1 VIQRQYGVMSRQW
14 SVLGVPS
21 SAGAHTPGLEQ
32 GPAALRAAGL
42 INGLR
47 AGGLDVDDHG
57 DVPGFRWR
65 PDPARPNGQ
74 NATAV
79 AAVAE
84 DVAVAVAGVL
94 AIGRTPLVVGGDC
107 SITVGVMAGFAR
119 AARDPALLYMDGGPD
134 LFTPDSR
141 ANGNLDAMGVA
152 HLLRLPGHLPEV
164 AAVGPPL
171 TPDRVVSYGDAL
183 PADGPDHER
192 DLLEELSIT
201 RITAL
206 DVHNDAH
213 AAAAKAL
220 AAAESAGESFVLHFD
235 VDVLRFADMPIADV
249 PDSGGDPIGLSLH
262 EAMTS
267 VSVFARSPRM
277 AALVLTEVNPDHAP
291 DADVLSDFSTAL
303 ATALAV
309 KSEV

>member
-1 VIQRQYGVMSRQW
+1 MSRQW

-21 SAGAHTPGLEQ
+21 SAGAHTPGVEQ

-42 INGLR
+42 LSDLR
-47 AGGLDVDDHG
+47 AAGLDVDDHG

-65 PDPARPNGQ
+65 PDPQHQNGQ
-74 NATAV
+74 NAPAV
-79 AAVAE
+79 AAVAD
-84 DVAVAVAGVL
+84 DVAAAVAVVL
-94 AIGRTPLVVGGDC
+94 AQGRTPLVVGGDC

-134 LFTPDSR
+134 LFTPATR
-141 ANGNLDAMGVA
+141 ANGNLDAMGLA

-164 AAVGPPL
+164 AAAGPPI

-183 PADGPDHER
+183 PEEGPDVEL
-192 DLLEELSIT
+192 DLLRELAIT
-201 RITAL
+201 RVTAR
-206 DVHNDAH
+206 DVHRDAH
-213 AAAAKAL
+213 AAAASAL
-220 AAAESAGESFVLHFD
+220 AAASGESFVLHFD

-267 VSVFARSPRM
+267 VSIFARSPRL
-277 AALVLTEVNPDHAP
+277 AAVVVTEINPDHAP
-291 DADVLSDFSTAL
+291 GPETLSDFT
-303 ATALAV
+303 TALAV
-309 KSEV
+309 ALAAR

>member
-1 VIQRQYGVMSRQW
+1 MSRLW

-32 GPAALRAAGL
+32 GPAAVRAAGLLNDLRAAGL
-42 INGLR
+42 Q
-47 AGGLDVDDHG
+47 VDDRG

-65 PDPARPNGQ
+65 PDPQRQNGQ

-79 AAVAE
+79 ATVAD
-84 DVAVAVAGVL
+84 DVAAAVAVVL
-94 AIGRTPLVVGGDC
+94 GEGRTPLVVGGDC
-107 SITVGVMAGFAR
+107 SITVGVMAGFAQT
-119 AARDPALLYMDGGPD
+119 ARDPALLYMDGGPD
-134 LFTPDSR
+134 LFTPATR
-141 ANGNLDAMGVA
+141 ANGNLDAMGLA

-183 PADGPDHER
+183 SAEGPDVER

-201 RITAL
+201 RVSAL
-206 DVHNDAH
+206 DVHRDAH

-235 VDVLRFADMPIADV
+235 VDVLRFTAMPIADV
-249 PDSGGDPIGLSLH
+249 PDSGGEPTGLSLH

-267 VSVFARSPRM
+267 VSIFARSPRL
-277 AALVLTEVNPDHAP
+277 AAVVVTEINPDHAP
-291 DADVLSDFSTAL
+291 DPEVLSDFTTAL
-303 ATALAV
+303 AAALAV
-309 KSEV
+309 

>member
-1 VIQRQYGVMSRQW
+1 MSRRW
-14 SVLGVPS
+14 SVLGAPS

-42 INGLR
+42 VTDLR
-47 AGGLDVDDHG
+47 AGGLDVDDRG

-65 PDPARPNGQ
+65 PDPSRPNGQ
-74 NATAV
+74 NAPAV
-79 AAVAE
+79 AAVAD
-84 DVAVAVAGVL
+84 DVAAGVAAIL
-94 AIGRTPLVVGGDC
+94 ADDRVPFVLGGDC

-119 AARDPALLYMDGGPD
+119 EGREPALLYMDGGPD
-134 LFTPDSR
+134 LFTPATR

-171 TPDRVVSYGDAL
+171 TVDRFVSYGDAL
-183 PADGPDHER
+183 PSVGSDTER
-192 DLLEELSIT
+192 ELLEELAIT
-201 RITAL
+201 RISAV
-206 DVHNDAH
+206 DVHRDART
-213 AAAAKAL
+213 AAEKAL
-220 AAAESAGESFVLHFD
+220 AAAESAADAFVLHFD

-249 PDSGGDPIGLSLH
+249 PDSGGEPVGLSLH

-267 VSVFARSPRM
+267 VSVFARSPHL

-291 DADVLSDFSTAL
+291 DADVLADFTTAL
-303 ATALAV
+303 ATALAT
-309 KSEV
+309 